1 MTPYRF
7 RIKPL
12 SAFGTRP
19 LGDTLFGQLCWA
31 LRNRHGEA
39 RLAELLTG
47 YTEGRPYA
55 VVSDALPAGHWPRPA
70 LPGHWYTMDSED
82 RKAVKQ
88 RAWLPAGEFALP
100 LQEWLARCK
109 APGEVP
115 GGSPASHLQPHN
127 TLNRET
133 GATGTGQFAP
143 YAMDQW
149 WYGQRPKEEG
159 AIPPEIWLDL
169 HVVLDEARLSAAEL
183 RTLLDDIGAL
193 GFGRDASIGL
203 GKFQVEGPYAVT
215 LPRQPEANAWLT
227 LAPCAPQGLGF
238 DPERSYY
245 QPFTRFGRHGDLGV
259 HLPGG
264 PFKAPVLLAR
274 TGAVFAPLPRDEGP
288 SFSSPLP
295 LGEGP
300 GVRDF
305 IGQGLG
311 GDGTLSKTITGTI
324 HQGYAPV
331 VGIRL
336 PPQPGKTA

>member
-1 MTPYRF
+1 LNDAPLKSKGKTYMTPYRF

-19 LGDTLFGQLCWA
+19 LGDTLFGQMCWA

-88 RAWLPAGEFALP
+88 RAWLPAGEFAL
-100 LQEWLARCK
+100 
-109 APGEVP
+109 
-115 GGSPASHLQPHN
+115 
-127 TLNRET
+127 
-133 GATGTGQFAP
+133 
-143 YAMDQW
+143 
-149 WYGQRPKEEG
+149 
-159 AIPPEIWLDL
+159 
-169 HVVLDEARLSAAEL
+169 
-183 RTLLDDIGAL
+183 
-193 GFGRDASIGL
+193 
-203 GKFQVEGPYAVT
+203 
-215 LPRQPEANAWLT
+215 
-227 LAPCAPQGLGF
+227 

-274 TGAVFAPLPRDEGP
+274 TGAVFAPLPRDQGP